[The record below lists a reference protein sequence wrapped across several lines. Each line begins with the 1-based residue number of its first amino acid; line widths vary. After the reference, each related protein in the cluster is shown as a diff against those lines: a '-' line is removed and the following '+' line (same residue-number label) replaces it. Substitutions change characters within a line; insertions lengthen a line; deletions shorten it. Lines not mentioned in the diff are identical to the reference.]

1 MTHKIMDYVII
12 HYTYRQRK
20 ADGRFAIESRKH
32 LSNLRL
38 SSFATCMQY
47 KPQKSPELIHWIQNF
62 SGEGNTIFF
71 SLV

>member
-47 KPQKSPELIHWIQNF
+47 KPQKSPELIH
-62 SGEGNTIFF
+62 
-71 SLV
+71 